1 VRAANLPVEIAV
13 ELIDDDVDEGTVA
26 ARIAT
31 EVSLAAIIRRRE
43 QTVRAL
49 CSMAQLPE
57 LADGYIAARESV
69 DHVRA
74 QLCLARAVI
83 DESVELDTV
92 LSPDTFTGHRD
103 RR

>member
-1 VRAANLPVEIAV
+1 
-13 ELIDDDVDEGTVA
+13 
-26 ARIAT
+26 
-31 EVSLAAIIRRRE
+31 
-43 QTVRAL
+43 
-49 CSMAQLPE
+49 MAQLPE